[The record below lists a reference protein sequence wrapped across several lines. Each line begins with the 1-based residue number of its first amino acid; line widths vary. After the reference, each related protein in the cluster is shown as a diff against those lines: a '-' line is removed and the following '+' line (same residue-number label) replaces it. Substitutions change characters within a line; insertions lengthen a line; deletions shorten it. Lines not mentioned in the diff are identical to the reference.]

1 MEYYFN
7 LKEGQSSILK
17 KHIRNFAT
25 KDCISYNI
33 LVQCEMGDVC
43 MNVIKQLK
51 PYLVS
56 ILIALAV
63 GALGGIVTSNGMPN
77 YEQIIKPALT
87 PPSIV
92 FPIVWTILYIL
103 MGISAAMVWKQ
114 ESSKQRRFALIIYA
128 LQLVLNFLWSYLFF
142 SMQAY
147 FLSFVCLLV
156 LWVLIVMMIWSFSRV
171 DPRAA
176 RLQIPYLLWVTF
188 AGYLNF
194 AVWLLNR

>member
-1 MEYYFN
+1 
-7 LKEGQSSILK
+7 
-17 KHIRNFAT
+17 
-25 KDCISYNI
+25 
-33 LVQCEMGDVC
+33 MGDVC

>member
-1 MEYYFN
+1 
-7 LKEGQSSILK
+7 
-17 KHIRNFAT
+17 
-25 KDCISYNI
+25 
-33 LVQCEMGDVC
+33 MGDVC

-114 ESSKQRRFALIIYA
+114 ASSKQRGFALIIYA